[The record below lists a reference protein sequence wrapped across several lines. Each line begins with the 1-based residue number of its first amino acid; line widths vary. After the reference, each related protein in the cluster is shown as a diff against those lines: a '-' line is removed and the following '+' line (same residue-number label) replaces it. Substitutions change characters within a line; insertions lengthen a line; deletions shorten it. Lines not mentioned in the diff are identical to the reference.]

1 MNAFKSGNKSPKG
14 SLISR
19 IAKLN
24 QFVMSKKI
32 GDIEKELKNS
42 LDGNPAKVDTGV
54 YVNLTNGS
62 KVQEHII
69 EASKGMFSDKTP
81 FVGLV
86 VTWTVNYN
94 VSSKEHQSYFF
105 GEDAERYIALME
117 QESSRIRGPRRLG
130 SVELD

>member
-1 MNAFKSGNKSPKG
+1 MNAFTSGKKSQKG

-32 GDIEKELKNS
+32 SDIEKELRNS
-42 LDGNPAKVDTGV
+42 LSGNPEKIDTGV
-54 YVNLTNGS
+54 YVNIANGS

-69 EASKGMFSDKTP
+69 EASKGMFSDKTS

-94 VSSKEHQSYFF
+94 ISSKEHQSYLF
-105 GEDAERYIALME
+105 GEDAERYISMME
-117 QESSRIRGPRRLG
+117 QESAKFRSPARLG
-130 SVELD
+130 NVELE